1 MTDNIKLIPYKE
13 INKKKSCEYYHTNK
27 EVIAE
32 KNKIRYSMLTPEQ
45 KKKRVESNKRWYNNL
60 SPEKKEDIKQKR
72 REYNYNRYHNVKI
85 AVSE

>member
-1 MTDNIKLIPYKE
+1 MTDNIKLTSYKE
-13 INKKKSCEYYHTNK
+13 INKKKSREYYHKNK

-60 SPEKKEDIKQKR
+60 SPEKKEEIKQKR
-72 REYNYNRYHNVKI
+72 SEYNYNRYHNVMM

>member
-1 MTDNIKLIPYKE
+1 MTDNIKLTSYKE
-13 INKKKSCEYYHTNK
+13 INKKKSREYYHKNK

-45 KKKRVESNKRWYNNL
+45 KKKRVESKKRWYNNL
-60 SPEKKEDIKQKR
+60 SPEKKEEIKQKR
-72 REYNYNRYHNVKI
+72 SEYNYNRYHNVMM